1 MKDNYSQKELH
12 KLYEMLLINIEPLSR
27 KFPISLNLYF
37 EIYFKVLSLKAKIS
51 SKSEIDFDEIRKN
64 EEEVNTKLGNSL
76 ILENFYRFYL
86 NNITD
91 NEKIIDFYKKLI
103 KLLLEHYTLM
113 STIITEGLTDFSNFI
128 NINF

>member
-1 MKDNYSQKELH
+1 
-12 KLYEMLLINIEPLSR
+12 MLSI
-27 KFPISLNLYF
+27 
-37 EIYFKVLSLKAKIS
+37 KAKIS

-103 KLLLEHYTLM
+103 KLLLEHYTLL